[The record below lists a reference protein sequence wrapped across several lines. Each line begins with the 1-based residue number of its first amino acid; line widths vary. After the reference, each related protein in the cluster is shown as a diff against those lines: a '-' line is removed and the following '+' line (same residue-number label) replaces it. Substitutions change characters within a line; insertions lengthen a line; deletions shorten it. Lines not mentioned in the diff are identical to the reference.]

1 VSGAIA
7 PLATGVAGLFMT
19 DGSVPRW
26 LVVALFLSGCLYWL
40 GALFWIFHAYRR
52 LAAQTVGHELVH
64 HRITSD
70 AAVWRRVHLVAS
82 VMKVILNPSD
92 AKRLAGQLVKITM
105 VRPGDGVEAPYPLR
119 LKGGLE
125 GYSNMLAASESCVE
139 ARVYFFR
146 EAEQGAATETSCQLE
161 DS

>member
-1 VSGAIA
+1 MADHRFDPFEPRVLIRGFVSGAVA

-19 DGSVPRW
+19 DESVPRW

-40 GALFWIFHAYRR
+40 GALSGSFTHTGAWPPRP
-52 LAAQTVGHELVH
+52 
-64 HRITSD
+64 
-70 AAVWRRVHLVAS
+70 S
-82 VMKVILNPSD
+82 VMSWSMI
-92 AKRLAGQLVKITM
+92 
-105 VRPGDGVEAPYPLR
+105 RPGDGVGASYPLR